1 MATHLIDK
9 SALARLHIAAV
20 RARLEPMLLDGRV
33 ATTGVAM
40 LEALFSAQGADDY
53 RRQRMMLDSMPRVGV
68 NEKVIDRALDI
79 QQRMVELGTHRAA
92 SVADLIL
99 AATAE
104 TNGLTVL
111 HYDGDFDLIANAT
124 GRAAEW
130 VVPAG
135 SV

>member
-1 MATHLIDK
+1 
-9 SALARLHIAAV
+9 
-20 RARLEPMLLDGRV
+20 MLLDGRV

-40 LEALFSAQGADDY
+40 LEALFSAQSAEDY

-68 NEKVIDRALDI
+68 NESVIERALDI
-79 QQRMVELGTHRAA
+79 QRQMVELGTHRAA
-92 SVADLIL
+92 SVPDLIL

-104 TNGLTVL
+104 TNNLVVL

-124 GRAAEW
+124 GQPVEW

-135 SV
+135 SI

>member
-1 MATHLIDK
+1 
-9 SALARLHIAAV
+9 
-20 RARLEPMLLDGRV
+20 MLLDGRV
-33 ATTGVAM
+33 ATTGVGM
-40 LEALFSAQGADDY
+40 LEALFSAQSAQDY
-53 RRQRMMLDSMPRVGV
+53 RRQRMMLDAMPRVGV

-92 SVADLIL
+92 SVPDLIL

-104 TNGLTVL
+104 TNGLVVL

-124 GRAAEW
+124 GHPSEW
-130 VVPAG
+130 VVPGG